1 MDGMAI
7 DNMIGSQALLT
18 SEYTTKIQKANDR
31 STMTLDNKK
40 EIDTQF
46 SQKKETKG
54 MMISKESVVEAVDK
68 MNSFLEPTRRNLKF
82 ELHEKLDKYYV
93 SVIDS
98 ATSEVIKEIPP
109 KKMLD
114 MYAEMAEFMGILVD
128 RKI

>member
-7 DNMIGSQALLT
+7 DNRIGSQALLT

-31 STMTLDNKK
+31 STITLDNKK

-46 SQKKETKG
+46 SQKKETLG
-54 MMISKESVVEAVDK
+54 MISKENVVEAVDK

-98 ATSEVIKEIPP
+98 STNEVIKEIPP

>member
-1 MDGMAI
+1 MAI

-31 STMTLDNKK
+31 STITLDNKK

-46 SQKKETKG
+46 SQKKETQG
-54 MMISKESVVEAVDK
+54 MISKESVVEAVDK

-98 ATSEVIKEIPP
+98 STNEVIKEIPP